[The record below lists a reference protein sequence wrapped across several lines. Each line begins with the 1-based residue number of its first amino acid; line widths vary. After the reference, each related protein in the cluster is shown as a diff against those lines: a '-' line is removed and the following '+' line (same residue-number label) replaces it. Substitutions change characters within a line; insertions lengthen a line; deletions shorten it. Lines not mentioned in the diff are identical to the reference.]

1 MRARQ
6 TARADWCAVE
16 RAASCWPG
24 REGASWQAS
33 KGGDRTLELVSS
45 SSPPPGAR
53 GEWHRPVGISSPS
66 CFEGKIFGEV
76 SIVAKWRW
84 GGKEEERLMGCL
96 RGLRG
101 LCNVQMCKLCS
112 MMMILGPT
120 VPSIIVQRCIQPRSR
135 KDKGFLINLIALA
148 KMLTILMSISIKLTG
163 NNENMLVYF
172 VSPLFWPS
180 QKGLLHICASK
191 TLEFSCV

>member
-1 MRARQ
+1 MVSDAQLLSKDTLGTPRVTTRMRARQ

-24 REGASWQAS
+24 REGGGKLAS

-45 SSPPPGAR
+45 SSPPPGAG

-66 CFEGKIFGEV
+66 CSLPRSRQLRRQDIWAGRGEV
-76 SIVAKWRW
+76 SLVAKWRW
-84 GGKEEERLMGCL
+84 GGIGEERLMGCL
-96 RGLRG
+96 RRLRG

-120 VPSIIVQRCIQPRSR
+120 APSIIVQRCIQPRSR
-135 KDKGFLINLIALA
+135 KDKRFLMNLIALA
-148 KMLTILMSISIKLTG
+148 KVLTILMSISIKL
-163 NNENMLVYF
+163 
-172 VSPLFWPS
+172 
-180 QKGLLHICASK
+180 I
-191 TLEFSCV
+191 

>member
-24 REGASWQAS
+24 REGASWQARQ
-33 KGGDRTLELVSS
+33 GGRQDFGTGFKLLSS
-45 SSPPPGAR
+45 SWCSRRVAPPCGDLLPILLR
-53 GEWHRPVGISSPS
+53 GQDIWGGV
-66 CFEGKIFGEV
+66 GEV

-96 RGLRG
+96 RRLRG

-120 VPSIIVQRCIQPRSR
+120 ASSIIVQRCIQPWSR
-135 KDKGFLINLIALA
+135 KDKRFLMNLITLA
-148 KMLTILMSISIKLTG
+148 KVLTILMSISIKG
-163 NNENMLVYF
+163 N
-172 VSPLFWPS
+172 
-180 QKGLLHICASK
+180 KGTMKICVRA
-191 TLEFSCV
+191 CV

>member
-1 MRARQ
+1 M
-6 TARADWCAVE
+6 
-16 RAASCWPG
+16 
-24 REGASWQAS
+24 
-33 KGGDRTLELVSS
+33 ELVSS
-45 SSPPPGAR
+45 SSPPPGAG

-96 RGLRG
+96 RRLRG

-120 VPSIIVQRCIQPRSR
+120 APSIIVQRCIQPWSR
-135 KDKGFLINLIALA
+135 KDKRFLMNLITLA
-148 KMLTILMSISIKLTG
+148 KVLTILMSISMKG
-163 NNENMLVYF
+163 N
-172 VSPLFWPS
+172 
-180 QKGLLHICASK
+180 KGTMKICVRA
-191 TLEFSCV
+191 CV

>member
-1 MRARQ
+1 MR
-6 TARADWCAVE
+6 
-16 RAASCWPG
+16 G
-24 REGASWQAS
+24 REGCELLAREGGGKLAS

-45 SSPPPGAR
+45 SSPPPGAG

-84 GGKEEERLMGCL
+84 GGIEEERLMRYL

-120 VPSIIVQRCIQPRSR
+120 APSIIVQRCIQPRSR
-135 KDKGFLINLIALA
+135 KDKRFLMNLITLA
-148 KMLTILMSISIKLTG
+148 KVLTILMSISIKLTRK
-163 NNENMLVYF
+163 NENMCACLCT
-172 VSPLFWPS
+172 SHS
-180 QKGLLHICASK
+180 QMLGKFEYGLPAK
-191 TLEFSCV
+191 F

>member
-1 MRARQ
+1 M
-6 TARADWCAVE
+6 
-16 RAASCWPG
+16 
-24 REGASWQAS
+24 
-33 KGGDRTLELVSS
+33 ELVSS

-66 CFEGKIFGEV
+66 CFEGKIFGQV

-96 RGLRG
+96 RTLRG

-120 VPSIIVQRCIQPRSR
+120 APSIIVQRCIQPWSR
-135 KDKGFLINLIALA
+135 KDKRFLMNLITLA
-148 KMLTILMSISIKLTG
+148 KVLTILMSISIKLTR
-163 NNENMLVYF
+163 NNENMRACLCKVICPCF
-172 VSPLFWPS
+172 GLHK
-180 QKGLLHICASK
+180 KGLHICASK